1 MRTFV
6 IFVFSLMA
14 LVFALAGGDPT
25 QANGQADAGAQA
37 GVYKPKSGESVLKVE
52 VEGRGDIYIK
62 LYTREAPK
70 TTSHILKLVRDGFYD
85 GQRFHRVETSPKP
98 YLAQIGDPASKTGD
112 LTGNGGSGVRVD
124 YEESGFSNESGSVG
138 LSHPKN
144 DPSGGDSQFYI
155 LYERASFL
163 DGNYSVFGKVVAGM
177 DVVRRVQRGDR
188 VIRVTAMAG

>member
-6 IFVFSLMA
+6 FF
-14 LVFALAGGDPT
+14 VFALMVLAVAT
-25 QANGQADAGAQA
+25 AA
-37 GVYKPKSGESVLKVE
+37 GVTSQAANQAEGASGVYRPKAGESVLKVE
-52 VEGRGDIYIK
+52 IEGRGDVFIK

-70 TTSHILKLVRDGFYD
+70 TTSQILKLVREGFYD

-98 YLAQIGDPASKTGD
+98 YLAQIGDPGSKTGD
-112 LTGNGGSGVRVD
+112 LSGAGGSGTKVA
-124 YEESGFSNESGSVG
+124 YEDSGFSNESGSVG
-138 LSHPKN
+138 LSHPKG
-144 DPSGGDSQFYI
+144 DLAGGDSQFYI

-188 VIRVTAMAG
+188 VIRITVLAG